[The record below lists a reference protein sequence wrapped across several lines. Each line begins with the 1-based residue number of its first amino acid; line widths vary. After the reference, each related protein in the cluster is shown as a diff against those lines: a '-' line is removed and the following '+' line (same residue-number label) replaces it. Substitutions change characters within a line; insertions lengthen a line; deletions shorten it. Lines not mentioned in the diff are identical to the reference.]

1 MAERV
6 ACTGFWAAF
15 RTATS
20 GFEAGLVAAFA
31 AGRLERLIVDFF
43 MGEIMGER
51 IPGSKRGEA
60 RPRAGCAPGALVP
73 RFPPAAPAGPS
84 RDVPRAT
91 AGRVEVP
98 VPRGFPA
105 QTWTPRGRNER
116 ASSSDEP
123 LSGM

>member
-43 MGEIMGER
+43 MGEIMGEGTA
-51 IPGSKRGEA
+51 GSKRGEA
-60 RPRAGCAPGALVP
+60 RPGAGFAPGAFVP
-73 RFPPAAPAGPS
+73 RFRWGAGS
-84 RDVPRAT
+84 ARFPRPDLNAT
-91 AGRVEVP
+91 RTERESFVLRRAVCL
-98 VPRGFPA
+98 RG
-105 QTWTPRGRNER
+105 
-116 ASSSDEP
+116 
-123 LSGM
+123 SGLV

>member
-43 MGEIMGER
+43 MGEIMGEG

-60 RPRAGCAPGALVP
+60 RPKAGFAPVC
-73 RFPPAAPAGPS
+73 RFS
-84 RDVPRAT
+84 
-91 AGRVEVP
+91 
-98 VPRGFPA
+98 
-105 QTWTPRGRNER
+105 
-116 ASSSDEP
+116 
-123 LSGM
+123 